1 MQLSRTLGSMCANR
15 TNLMQGSCG
24 QVITYDQ
31 QGTLITHHFWRR
43 HLFIATADQ
52 TAVLVIITTFLPVS
66 LQLV

>member
-1 MQLSRTLGSMCANR
+1 
-15 TNLMQGSCG
+15 MQGSCG

-31 QGTLITHHFWRR
+31 QGTLITHHFWCR

-52 TAVLVIITTFLPVS
+52 AAVLVIITTFLPVS